1 MFVRFTQKEAIM
13 KKKKKIICIIVII
26 FTVYL
31 MSDALGICL
40 YGKKDGT
47 CMADAAIV
55 LGAATQN
62 GQVSPV
68 YRERLN
74 HAVLLY
80 RQNYVNKII
89 VTGGRA
95 EGSEIAD
102 AQAAKKYVIGQGIP
116 KEDVLTENKSAVTRE
131 NLLYSREIMESEG
144 MVTALIVSDPLH
156 MKRGMFLAED
166 LGIEAYSSPTAT
178 SRYQSLRT
186 KIPFLL
192 RELFFYEGYKIL
204 KMFSA

>member
-95 EGSEIAD
+95 EGSEISD

-116 KEDVLTENKSAVTRE
+116 KEDVLRENKSAVTRE
-131 NLLYSREIMESEG
+131 NLLYSREIM
-144 MVTALIVSDPLH
+144 
-156 MKRGMFLAED
+156 
-166 LGIEAYSSPTAT
+166 
-178 SRYQSLRT
+178 
-186 KIPFLL
+186 
-192 RELFFYEGYKIL
+192 
-204 KMFSA
+204 

>member
-1 MFVRFTQKEAIM
+1 MFIRFSQKDAMMM
-13 KKKKKIICIIVII
+13 KKKKMIYIIVII
-26 FTVYL
+26 FMVYL
-31 MSDALGICL
+31 LSDALSIWI
-40 YGKKDGT
+40 YGKKDET
-47 CMADAAIV
+47 CKADAAIV
-55 LGAATQN
+55 LGAATHN

-80 RQNYVNKII
+80 CQNYVDKII

-95 EGSEIAD
+95 EGSEISD
-102 AQAAKKYVIGQGIP
+102 AQAAKEYVLGQGIP

-131 NLLYSREIMESEG
+131 NLLYSKEIMESEG

-156 MKRGMFLAED
+156 MKRAVFLAED

-178 SRYQSLRT
+178 TRYQSLRT
-186 KIPFLL
+186 KIPFLV
-192 RELFFYEGYKIL
+192 RELLFYEGYKIL
-204 KMFSA
+204 KIFST

>member
-1 MFVRFTQKEAIM
+1 
-13 KKKKKIICIIVII
+13 
-26 FTVYL
+26 
-31 MSDALGICL
+31 
-40 YGKKDGT
+40 
-47 CMADAAIV
+47 MADAAIV
-55 LGAATQN
+55 LGAAAQN

-95 EGSEIAD
+95 EGSEISD

-131 NLLYSREIMESEG
+131 NLL
-144 MVTALIVSDPLH
+144 
-156 MKRGMFLAED
+156 
-166 LGIEAYSSPTAT
+166 
-178 SRYQSLRT
+178 
-186 KIPFLL
+186 
-192 RELFFYEGYKIL
+192 
-204 KMFSA
+204 